1 MLAFIRTAVLVAAL
15 AAVPAAAMAGEVV
28 DRIVAV
34 VNGEIITLF
43 ELNTNLKPFLE
54 QFKGHTL
61 TDEDKASIAKVRT
74 QLLDSMIEDELM
86 DQEVKKYGITV
97 SDTEVENELEST
109 IKRSKLSREDFEEQL
124 KLEGMT
130 VGEFKKRI
138 GKDILK
144 HRLLGAM
151 VKRKVVVSEEEV
163 REYYDAHT
171 QDYVQDKKVGL
182 SVILAPSVASAQ
194 DIRDRI
200 EKGELTFADA
210 AGLYSQG
217 PGADQGGSLGEVA
230 WADIDSAWRD
240 ALAGVEAGGVSQ
252 SFEFRGFGAL
262 LSLDSVDGGGAKP
275 FEEVADEI
283 RNMLY
288 QKQMQE
294 RFKQYMAELR
304 SNALVDIKL

>member
-1 MLAFIRTAVLVAAL
+1 
-15 AAVPAAAMAGEVV
+15 
-28 DRIVAV
+28 
-34 VNGEIITLF
+34 
-43 ELNTNLKPFLE
+43 
-54 QFKGHTL
+54 
-61 TDEDKASIAKVRT
+61 
-74 QLLDSMIEDELM
+74 M
-86 DQEVKKYGITV
+86 DQEVKKYGVTV
-97 SDTEVENELEST
+97 SEAEIENELGAT
-109 IKRSKLSREDFEEQL
+109 ITRSKLSREDFIQQI
-124 KLEGMT
+124 KLEGMSLE
-130 VGEFKKRI
+130 EFKKRI

-171 QDYVQDKKVGL
+171 QDYVQDKKVEL

-200 EKGELTFADA
+200 EKGEVGFADA

-240 ALAGVEAGGVSQ
+240 ALAGVEDGGVSQ
-252 SFEFRGFGAL
+252 PFEFRGFGAL
-262 LSLDSVDGGGAKP
+262 LMLDAVSGGGAKP

-283 RNMLY
+283 RNMLH

-304 SNALVDIKL
+304 DNALVEIKL